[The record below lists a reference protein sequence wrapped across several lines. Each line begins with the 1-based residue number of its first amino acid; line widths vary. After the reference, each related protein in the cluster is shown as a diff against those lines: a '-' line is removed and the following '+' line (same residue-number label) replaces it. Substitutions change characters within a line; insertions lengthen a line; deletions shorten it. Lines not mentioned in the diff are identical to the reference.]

1 MGSAPDPRI
10 QGDFTNLA
18 SKLHG
23 EYHGRVK
30 LCLTYDEPL
39 SHLVGFRSPA
49 NSPVYWN
56 LKKKT
61 LMGAE
66 FMILL

>member
-1 MGSAPDPRI
+1 MVLLGSAPDPRI

-49 NSPVYWN
+49 NSPVY
-56 LKKKT
+56 
-61 LMGAE
+61 
-66 FMILL
+66 

>member
-1 MGSAPDPRI
+1 MVLLGSAPDPRI

-56 LKKKT
+56 LKKKNPD
-61 LMGAE
+61 GC
-66 FMILL
+66 